1 MRVRIQIKNLTKVFI
16 IGKKKERKKIK
27 NKMPRREAALSLEV
41 RRNPR
46 LNIAQERIE
55 MGNPVNDV
63 TNKLSTSAEKIQ
75 NIQIN

>member
-1 MRVRIQIKNLTKVFI
+1 
-16 IGKKKERKKIK
+16 
-27 NKMPRREAALSLEV
+27 MPRREAALSLKV